1 MGSMTEGLLR
11 RVASRGKQF
20 TAQVAMSVIAAACAA
35 VIVPRILPLFGQGQP
50 EQAARTLPAPRLAT
64 PAVDL
69 EMLFA
74 REQPRPPE
82 AFESAFVEK
91 AAPAAPAVASVVQRP
106 AAAPPQ
112 ARVVERRRPV
122 VPVPE
127 PRPQAPLELVAMT
140 SPPPAPAAERPKL
153 FGWSLPRVPM
163 EERITGTISSA
174 RGAVAR
180 LFN

>member
-1 MGSMTEGLLR
+1 MMDDLLR
-11 RVASRGKQF
+11 RVARRGKQF
-20 TAQVAMSVIAAACAA
+20 TAQVAMSIIAAACAA

-50 EQAARTLPAPRLAT
+50 EQAVRTLPAPRLAT

-91 AAPAAPAVASVVQRP
+91 QTSVLPVVASVVQRP
-106 AAAPPQ
+106 AAAQPQ
-112 ARVVERRRPV
+112 ARTAERRRPL

-127 PRPQAPLELVAMT
+127 PRPQAPLELVAMA
-140 SPPPAPAAERPKL
+140 SPPAAPTAADQPKL
-153 FGWSLPRVPM
+153 FGWSLPRMPL
-163 EERITGTISSA
+163 EDRITGTISSA
-174 RGAVAR
+174 RSTVAR